1 MATNKKEPAKRE
13 VYISMDMNETTAL
26 REMGWR
32 ERWLYLE
39 LKWLANF
46 KTGEVGTFGR
56 QCITYEQLAGLVSVP
71 ASQGRAADTIDSKE
85 AARLMMRLLAAGLI
99 GEIGKRQNGGL
110 RFALPLSPINKDA
123 ARKARQD
130 KPSDVKLPESVAEQT
145 AEEPDDDWDAD
156 DQPTSQSVMTCSKS
170 INTFFNTGIS
180 SNDGAGEIPA
190 PRRSGKNPKPI
201 PLKTPTPGAIDIAR
215 IKSMLSNAGF
225 VFVNTA
231 ESEKF
236 YLIWIQ
242 QGFTELDLT
251 LAIDEVKDNDSPTPM
266 AVDTKLRRQRIQ
278 QSKPRNGW
286 GRVAL

>member
-1 MATNKKEPAKRE
+1 MANKKTDTPKRE
-13 VYISMDMNETTAL
+13 VYISMDRDEMAAL
-26 REMGWR
+26 RELGWR
-32 ERWLYLE
+32 ERWLYME

-46 KTGEVGTFGR
+46 KTGEVGGFGR

-85 AARLMMRLLAAGLI
+85 AARLMIRLLAAGLI

-130 KPSDVKLPESVAEQT
+130 KPSEVKVPESVAEQT
-145 AEEPDDDWDAD
+145 AEEPYDDWDTD
-156 DQPTSQSVMTCSKS
+156 DQPTPQSVMTCSKS

-180 SNDGAGEIPA
+180 SNEAVDTTAS
-190 PRRSGKNPKPI
+190 RRPGKKPKPI
-201 PLKTPTPGAIDIAR
+201 QLKTPTPGAIDIAR
-215 IKSMLSNAGF
+215 IKVLLSNAGIAY
-225 VFVNTA
+225 VGTA
-231 ESEKF
+231 DSERFYES
-236 YLIWIQ
+236 WIQ
-242 QGFTELDLT
+242 QGFTELDLEQ
-251 LAIDEVKDNDSPTPM
+251 AIEEVKDNGSPTPM
-266 AVDTKLRRQRIQ
+266 AVDTKLRRQRVQ